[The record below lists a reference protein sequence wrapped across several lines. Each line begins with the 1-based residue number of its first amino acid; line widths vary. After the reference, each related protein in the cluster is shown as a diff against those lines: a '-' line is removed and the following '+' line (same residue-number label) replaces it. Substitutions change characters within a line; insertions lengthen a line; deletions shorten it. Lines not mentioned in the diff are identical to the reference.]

1 MENNIQYCVTYDT
14 LVENYVTPNV
24 GFSPHYVTNPPLML
38 GFSIISSQDQIRTG
52 MVLFDILG
60 FKAIFY
66 APPSATSTTAGI
78 PLPIPPPDYFNLHL
92 MLIIF

>member
-1 MENNIQYCVTYDT
+1 MLCINYTFVQYY
-14 LVENYVTPNV
+14 V
-24 GFSPHYVTNPPLML
+24 GFYPHYVTNPPLML

-66 APPSATSTTAGI
+66 APPSATSTVGRD
-78 PLPIPPPDYFNLHL
+78 PPTHSAT
-92 MLIIF
+92 